1 MIFVGER
8 KLFEKSFSFPHT
20 LYLSK
25 TLKRGGRISY
35 DCLAASYEFR
45 YASHSYDLTSS
56 KLKLHRQSYH
66 NACVSKLITCEAL
79 ITLN

>member
-1 MIFVGER
+1 MSENKKIPPVAI
-8 KLFEKSFSFPHT
+8 S
-20 LYLSK
+20 
-25 TLKRGGRISY
+25 LKIGVWGRISY

-45 YASHSYDLTSS
+45 YASHSYDLASP

-66 NACVSKLITCEAL
+66 NACVSKLITCKAL